1 MFSIYSS
8 AFNLIKNN
16 FDYIESI
23 NNFCRF
29 ADEVVIAVNK
39 SEDNTFEALNSLN
52 LNNLKLIET
61 DFSYQDPLLDGKI
74 KNEALQ
80 VTKEE
85 FKIGLDMDE
94 YIPLWQKDI
103 WTNLAYQLRFDIYD
117 CYMIPSINLY
127 KDKDHYFSI
136 GHKWYLHKGNLFR
149 GAVNF
154 AKNQNGT
161 VDTSRSDTCE
171 LIDSSGNLVS
181 SKMFDN
187 DINSLRSKIVPFVVH
202 NGYLNLQDRVLRNK
216 NFWKEHWKIE
226 SGGTEPKH
234 KIHESLEDFN
244 ENFYNHLL
252 DL

>member
-8 AFNLIKNN
+8 AFNLINNN
-16 FDYIESI
+16 FDYTESI
-23 NNFCRF
+23 NNFCSF

-39 SEDNTFEALNSLN
+39 SEDNTFESLKSLN
-52 LNNLKLIET
+52 FHNLKLIKT
-61 DFSYQDPLLDGKI
+61 NFSYQDPLLDGKI

-80 VTKEE
+80 NTKEE

-117 CYMIPSINLY
+117 CYMIPSLNLY
-127 KDKDHYFSI
+127 KDRDNYFSI

-154 AKNQNGT
+154 AKNKDGT

-171 LIDSSGNLVS
+171 LIDLNGNLVQ
-181 SKMFDN
+181 SKIFDK
-187 DINSLRSKIVPFVVH
+187 DINTLRSKIAPFVVH
-202 NGYLNLQDRVLRNK
+202 KGYLDLQNRILRNK
-216 NFWKEHWKIE
+216 NFWKQHWKIE
-226 SGGTEPKH
+226 SGGFEPKH
-234 KIHESLEDFN
+234 KVHESLEDFN
-244 ENFYNHLL
+244 ENYYNHLL
-252 DL
+252 DI

>member
-16 FDYIESI
+16 FNYIESI
-23 NNFCRF
+23 NNFCSF

-39 SEDNTFEALNSLN
+39 SEDSTIEALKSLN
-52 LNNLKLIET
+52 FNNLKLIET
-61 DFSYQDPLLDGKI
+61 NFSYQDPLLDGKI

-80 VTKEE
+80 ATKEE

-117 CYMIPSINLY
+117 CYMIPSVNLY
-127 KDKDHYFSI
+127 RDKDHYFSI

-149 GAVNF
+149 GAANF

-161 VDTSRSDTCE
+161 INTSMSDTCE
-171 LIDSSGNLVS
+171 LIDSNGNLVS
-181 SKMFDN
+181 YIKLD
-187 DINSLRSKIVPFVVH
+187 DRINSLRSRLMPFVVH
-202 NGYLNLQDRVLRNK
+202 NGYLNLQDRILRNK

-226 SGGTEPKH
+226 SGGTEPTH
-234 KIHESLEDFN
+234 KVHESLEDFN
-244 ENFYNHLL
+244 ENCYNHLL
-252 DL
+252 DI